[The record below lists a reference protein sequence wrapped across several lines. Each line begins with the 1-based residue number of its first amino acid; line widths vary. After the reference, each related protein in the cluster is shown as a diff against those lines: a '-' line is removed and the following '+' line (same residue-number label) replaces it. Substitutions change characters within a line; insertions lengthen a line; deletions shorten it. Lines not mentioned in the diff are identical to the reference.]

1 VPVAGLTALAA
12 LSHGQPLLGRRVLI
26 TGAAGGVGR
35 FGVQIARLQ
44 GAGSVTSLVR
54 NAERG
59 AGLAALGAAV
69 VMELSAD
76 GEEFD
81 VIMESVGGPTL
92 AAALGRLASG
102 GTLISIGGS
111 SDSLTTFDGLAFA
124 RKGPITMYGMSLF
137 RELERQGMGSREL
150 SDLLALV
157 AAGRLDPQID
167 RVASWREMGSLLR
180 ALGNREINGKAVA
193 LID

>member
-1 VPVAGLTALAA
+1 M
-12 LSHGQPLLGRRVLI
+12 LI

-35 FGVQIARLQ
+35 FAVQIARLQ
-44 GAGSVTSLVR
+44 GAGPVTALVR

-69 VMELSAD
+69 VTELSAD

-92 AAALGRLASG
+92 GAALGRLASG

-111 SDSLTTFDGLAFA
+111 SDTLTHV
-124 RKGPITMYGMSLF
+124 RRP
-137 RELERQGMGSREL
+137 R
-150 SDLLALV
+150 
-157 AAGRLDPQID
+157 
-167 RVASWREMGSLLR
+167 LR
-180 ALGNREINGKAVA
+180 AQGPDHDVRDEPLPRA
-193 LID
+193 